1 MVFEDVI
8 FCDVH
13 NAQHK
18 DTEDME
24 KIKRSNGWDKA
35 ANKSG
40 LHTQKN
46 TVYVDTKTFLR
57 IPYEK
62 GIKTLLRIHYEKERD
77 QKFIGNLTE
86 KRKKSK
92 VYVTSQKEKRKVH
105 LHNKLYFLMFTLQWP
120 DMPSARL

>member
-1 MVFEDVI
+1 
-8 FCDVH
+8 VH

-46 TVYVDTKTFLR
+46 TVYVDTKLF
-57 IPYEK
+57 
-62 GIKTLLRIHYEKERD
+62 
-77 QKFIGNLTE
+77 
-86 KRKKSK
+86 
-92 VYVTSQKEKRKVH
+92 
-105 LHNKLYFLMFTLQWP
+105 
-120 DMPSARL
+120 